1 MNRSRGTATV
11 LVARPATAAP
21 TDLFISE
28 YVEGS
33 GSNKALELYNGTG
46 APIVLDGAYDVQLF
60 ANGSP
65 TPTATIALTGTIA
78 SGDTFVLVRSASDPA
93 LLALGDQS
101 TTNFLCSSVS
111 KGQSADEPMTATL
124 GTAVARGA
132 DAD

>member
-1 MNRSRGTATV
+1 VTLPPLRSRKRLATLLAAAIAAVATV

-46 APIVLDGAYDVQLF
+46 APIVLDGTYDIQLF

-65 TPTATIALTGTIA
+65 TPTATITLAGMIA
-78 SGDTFVLVRSASDPA
+78 AGDTFVLVRSASDPA
-93 LLALGDQS
+93 LLALGDQT
-101 TTNFLCSSVS
+101 TTNFLCSD
-111 KGQSADEPMTATL
+111 G
-124 GTAVARGA
+124 G
-132 DAD
+132 